1 MAAVSANDESN
12 LDELLAPDFV
22 DHNPMPDQQP
32 GREGFKQWMRTARS
46 SFPDLQVFGED
57 VVAEDDRVAGRVRYR
72 GTHAGPLVGVG
83 GTGRRV
89 EFEAFHVVRFRH
101 RQIAEWWGTTDLRKR
116 RCGGRWVRSGYALGT
131 LGKHAVTTS
140 RGWPEPC

>member
-116 RCGGRWVRSGYALGT
+116 RCEGRWVRSGYARKTRRHNL
-131 LGKHAVTTS
+131 S
-140 RGWPEPC
+140 RLA